1 MLIAV
6 AFSFNSC
13 GYNTMVG
20 LDEEVQGQWAQVEN
34 SYQRRADLIPNLLET
49 VKGAAQLEKET
60 LQSVVEARAKATSI
74 TIDPTNLTPDNMAQF
89 EAAQK
94 KLSGALSRLLL
105 TVEKYP
111 DIKFNK
117 NFLEFQAQLEGTEN
131 RINVERNKFN
141 EVVKGYNTYVRSFP
155 QAAYAKLIGFGKKDY
170 FESREGSDVAPSVKF

>member
-1 MLIAV
+1 
-6 AFSFNSC
+6 
-13 GYNTMVG
+13 
-20 LDEEVQGQWAQVEN
+20 
-34 SYQRRADLIPNLLET
+34 
-49 VKGAAQLEKET
+49 
-60 LQSVVEARAKATSI
+60 
-74 TIDPTNLTPDNMAQF
+74 MAQF

-117 NFLEFQAQLEGTEN
+117 NFLELQAQLEGTEN
-131 RINVERNKFN
+131 RINVERDKFN

-170 FESREGSDVAPSVKF
+170 FEGKDGSEDAPEVKF